1 MTQIYVQA
9 PGLPQAYAPGANMT
23 SIAGGTFNGESAVAI
38 GVSMVSESG
47 GWVYKLQGT
56 SNSQGDYSAAIG
68 AGFQW

>member
-1 MTQIYVQA
+1 MHQ
-9 PGLPQAYAPGANMT
+9 
-23 SIAGGTFNGESAVAI
+23 
-38 GVSMVSESG
+38 

>member
-1 MTQIYVQA
+1 
-9 PGLPQAYAPGANMT
+9 
-23 SIAGGTFNGESAVAI
+23 ESAVAI